1 MWSLLE
7 MMVSHFNICCMF
19 NCKTHQQLFS
29 VFFKHIIKVVPL
41 CCRADPQPD
50 TEGGGIPVTPEEM
63 SELMYKPLTGEWGE
77 RSRDEECDRII
88 AGIEQLITVG
98 ASAETG
104 PSASSQQC
112 VIVPATPTHT
122 VCVCVL
128 QRLLLRSPVLWT

>member
-1 MWSLLE
+1 M
-7 MMVSHFNICCMF
+7 H
-19 NCKTHQQLFS
+19 
-29 VFFKHIIKVVPL
+29 L

-63 SELMYKPLTGEWGE
+63 SELMYKPLTGEWGQ

-104 PSASSQQC
+104 LS
-112 VIVPATPTHT
+112 
-122 VCVCVL
+122 
-128 QRLLLRSPVLWT
+128 LLLSSVS